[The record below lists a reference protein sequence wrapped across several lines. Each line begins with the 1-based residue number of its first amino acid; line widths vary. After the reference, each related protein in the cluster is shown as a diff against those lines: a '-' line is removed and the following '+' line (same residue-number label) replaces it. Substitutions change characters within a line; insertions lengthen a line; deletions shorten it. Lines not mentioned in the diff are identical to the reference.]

1 MGPIVIFSFILLGI
15 AAFVIQKKKRFQQI
29 DLLHLLFIGALS
41 LMFKMDFDDAQ
52 AANIWSYSL
61 IGVLALNFLL
71 SRWTKVRKP
80 IVRLLPPIVSFGV
93 LFGIFWNDSFIYL
106 GENFN
111 ISDKA
116 TLVLPLIGIVMYEV
130 AKVKIDFLQKYF
142 GMKDSAVNV
151 QMSFFVGV
159 AVLIGAFNAQG
170 YGVFLVAIGF
180 AASSFYH
187 EIGSKHIL
195 HSLLAVAMLWTFAN
209 ENSIDLIDLRF
220 PKVVGGLFIGAFSA
234 TFIQHIWTIEKRQ
247 NLALFICYAI
257 CALLFVGM
265 LDFESRINASFGGVE
280 AFLGGLIGYALANTV
295 LYFGSREKNIQ
306 QAPAA
311 MSGLALIIVI
321 GIFVP
326 PLLVNE
332 EEQKVLEEIE
342 AIAPKAEDGKEI
354 EVPYI
359 AMDDLSGKHNIV
371 TESALVSFKLGP
383 DGSVTKGAI
392 KEFSG
397 YFNFGEDIANTSFEV
412 KMPVLNLT
420 TFIPM
425 RDKSIM
431 GEDYFNQEKF
441 PSMRFSGSQMTPTEK
456 ENEFELSG
464 TFEMLGQK
472 SDQKVLVHRIEEDGK
487 VVLVGSGEIDRRKHG
502 MADDPREGNIVSFD
516 FKVEL
521 QK

>member
-1 MGPIVIFSFILLGI
+1 MGPIVIFSFVLLGI
-15 AAFVIQKKKRFQQI
+15 AAIVIQKKRRFTQI
-29 DLLHLLFIGALS
+29 DLLHLLFISALS
-41 LMFKMDFDDAQ
+41 LMFKMDFYDTN
-52 AANIWSYSL
+52 AANTLSYSL
-61 IGVLALNFLL
+61 IGVLAINFLL
-71 SRWTKVRKP
+71 SRWEKVRKP
-80 IVRLLPPIVSFGV
+80 ILRLIPPIVSFGV
-93 LFGIFWNDSFIYL
+93 LFGVFWSDSFEYL
-106 GENFN
+106 GKNFN

-116 TLVLPLIGIVMYEV
+116 TLVLPIIGIVMYEF

-159 AVLIGAFNAQG
+159 AVLLGAFNAQG
-170 YGVFLVAIGF
+170 YGVFLVAVGF

-187 EIGSKHIL
+187 EVGAKHIL
-195 HSLLAVAMLWTFAN
+195 HSLLAVAMVWTFAH
-209 ENSIDLIDLRF
+209 ENNIELLDLRF
-220 PKVVGGLFIGAFSA
+220 PKVIGGLFIGAFAA

-247 NLALFICYAI
+247 NLALVICYSI

-280 AFLGGLIGYALANTV
+280 ALLGGLIGYAIANSV
-295 LYFGSREKNIQ
+295 LFYEDRTTNIQ

-311 MSGLALIIVI
+311 MSGLALIVTI

-332 EEQKVLEEIE
+332 EEQEVLAAIE
-342 AIAPKAEDGKEI
+342 SIAPKTEDGKEV
-354 EVPYI
+354 EVPFI
-359 AMDDLSGKHNIV
+359 SFEELSGKYNINK
-371 TESALVSFKLGP
+371 ENALISFKLGP

-392 KEFSG
+392 KEFTGS
-397 YFNFGEDIANTSFEV
+397 FTFTENLENTSFEV
-412 KMPVLNLT
+412 QMPVLNLT

-431 GEDYFNQEKF
+431 GADYFNEEKF
-441 PSMRFSGSQMTPTEK
+441 PSMRFSGSKMTPTEK
-456 ENEFELSG
+456 ENEYELNG

-472 SDQKVLVHRIEEDGK
+472 SDQKVHIHRVEEDGK
-487 VVLVGSGEIDRRKHG
+487 VVLVGSGEIDRRKFG
-502 MADDPREGNIVSFD
+502 MADDPREGNIVSFE

-521 QK
+521 KK

>member
-1 MGPIVIFSFILLGI
+1 MGPIVIFSFALLGI
-15 AAFVIQKKKRFQQI
+15 AAFVILKKQRFQQI

-41 LMFKMDFDDAQ
+41 LMLKMDFEDTQ
-52 AANIWSYSL
+52 AASVWSYSL
-61 IGVLALNFLL
+61 IGVVAINFLL
-71 SRWTKVRKP
+71 SRWSKVRKP
-80 IVRLLPPIVSFGV
+80 IVRLIPPLVSFAV
-93 LFGIFWNDSFIYL
+93 LFAVFWNDSFIYL
-106 GENFN
+106 GKNFN

-116 TLVLPLIGIVMYEV
+116 TLILPVIGIIMYEF
-130 AKVKIDFLQKYF
+130 AKVKIDFLQKFF

-159 AVLIGAFNAQG
+159 AVLMGAFNAQG
-170 YGVFLVAIGF
+170 YGVFLVAVGF

-195 HSLLAVAMLWTFAN
+195 HSLLAVALLWTFAK
-209 ENSIDLIDLRF
+209 ENNIELIDIRF
-220 PKVVGGLFIGAFSA
+220 PKVVGGLFIGAFAA

-257 CALLFVGM
+257 CALLFLGM

-280 AFLGGLIGYALANTV
+280 AFLGGLIGYALANAV
-295 LYFGSREKNIQ
+295 LYFDSRSKNVQ

-311 MSGLALIIVI
+311 MSGLVLIMII
-321 GIFVP
+321 GIVVP

-342 AIAPKAEDGKEI
+342 AIAPKSEDGKEI
-354 EVPYI
+354 EVPYVSF
-359 AMDDLSGKHNIV
+359 DELSGKYAIDKE
-371 TESALVSFKLGP
+371 TALVSFKLGP

-392 KEFSG
+392 KEFTG
-397 YFNFGEDIANTSFEV
+397 HFTFADDLQNTSFEV

-431 GEDYFNQEKF
+431 GEEYFNEEKF
-441 PSMRFSGSQMTPTEK
+441 PMMRYAGTKMTPTEK
-456 ENEFELSG
+456 EHEYELVG

-472 SDQKVLVHRIEEDGK
+472 SEQKVLVHRVEEEGK
-487 VVLVGSGEIDRRKHG
+487 VVLVGEGEIDRREYG
-502 MADDPREGNIVSFD
+502 MADDPREGNIVSFE

-521 QK
+521 EK